1 MSHVACMSM
10 LHACMLHACMHVMC
24 MLRSS
29 HASHVKGE
37 FLTEVVSSVL
47 ILAAEL
53 MVSSNSDG

>member
-1 MSHVACMSM
+1 M
-10 LHACMLHACMHVMC
+10 LHACMHVACMLHVACMHVMC

-47 ILAAEL
+47 ILTAEL